1 MLNVFKKHIDMKI
14 APCVV
19 MLMQSFI
26 HIAPGY
32 IQEYIHT
39 NPKIIIVR
47 CSCKHDYLCII

>member
-39 NPKIIIVR
+39 NPMIIIVR